1 MSSDKKEEVKE
12 KEELIGK
19 PEGREYTL
27 AEEEVAKSEMNF
39 YGSSAW
45 CKMVADWQKEHP
57 TAKKSYTKEELEES
71 QKVIEQANESWR
83 KIKKEREIQRLQA
96 LGRIGR
102 DS

>member
-27 AEEEVAKSEMNF
+27 AEEETAKSEMNF

-45 CKMVADWQKEHP
+45 CKMVAEWQKDHP
-57 TAKKSYTKEELEES
+57 ISKKTYTQEELEES
-71 QKVIEQANESWR
+71 QRIIAEANESWR
-83 KIKKEREIQRLQA
+83 KIKAERETTRLEA